1 MFKKN
6 KQRKSVKKG
15 KLYWKEALDWSNT
28 VSISLAL
35 TSDFEG
41 HQDYLEL
48 FSSSLQ
54 LTHSLNPHLILSFLY
69 LFRSATSLLCL
80 QFSESSGLLETPKF
94 IEFGRPK
101 FSKNTD
107 FSIKESWRRGA
118 RAASQKSLLSGFSIA
133 AAPSKR
139 RNAKMR
145 LRNIALEF

>member
-1 MFKKN
+1 MFKQN

-15 KLYWKEALDWSNT
+15 KLYWKEALDWGST
-28 VSISLAL
+28 VTISLAL
-35 TSDFEG
+35 ASDFEE

-69 LFRSATSLLCL
+69 LFRSATSLLCFE
-80 QFSESSGLLETPKF
+80 FSWLIGLLETLKF
-94 IEFGRPK
+94 IEFGHPK

-107 FSIKESWRRGA
+107 FSIKESWHRGA
-118 RAASQKSLLSGFSIA
+118 RAASGKSLLSGFSA
-133 AAPSKR
+133 AATPSKR

-145 LRNIALEF
+145 FRNIALGF